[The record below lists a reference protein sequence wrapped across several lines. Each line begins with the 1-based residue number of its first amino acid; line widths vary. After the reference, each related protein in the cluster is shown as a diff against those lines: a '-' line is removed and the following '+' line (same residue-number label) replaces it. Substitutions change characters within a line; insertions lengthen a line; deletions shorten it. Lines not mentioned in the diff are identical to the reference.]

1 MGIGSYDVYGNATD
15 YQDYWIGAASPPSEN
30 STNVTGC
37 GCYIVKRKD
46 ESERVWVTYT
56 TS

>member
-1 MGIGSYDVYGNATD
+1 MGIGSYHVYGNATD